1 MVVYMVLLIDSG
13 FRNHD
18 EYIVLFLLP
27 GEGGSTVLQCC
38 SDFVGLREWGQG
50 VATNLSLW
58 IFILSMLGVTK
69 DGMEDK

>member
-38 SDFVGLREWGQG
+38 SDFVGLREWG
-50 VATNLSLW
+50 
-58 IFILSMLGVTK
+58 
-69 DGMEDK
+69 